1 MIIKEGF
8 LLSQHYYQLCCRYN
22 GKVVRIND
30 RHGRV
35 HVGRICRVTQSKVFI
50 EPVIQRGGY
59 GFGFGYRYGFGF
71 GAPYG
76 LGLGLITGIALGGLL
91 FW

>member
-1 MIIKEGF
+1 MM
-8 LLSQHYYQLCCRYN
+8 SQHYYHLCCRYN

-30 RHGRV
+30 RNGRV
-35 HVGRICRVTQSKVFI
+35 HVGRIHRVTPHKVYI
-50 EPVIQRGGY
+50 EPTIGRGGY
-59 GFGFGYRYGFGF
+59 GFGYYGYGYGF

-76 LGLGLITGIALGGLL
+76 IALGFITGVALGGLL